1 MARESNE
8 HGVGSD
14 FKGEGLRQHQTNAR
28 GEGPIKGGDFD
39 VSEYPGRSC
48 IKGDTSIEG
57 RELSDKERGA
67 GRNVP
72 MGEGQMGASRNPD
85 HGPHG
90 HGKR

>member
-8 HGVGSD
+8 HGPGSD

-28 GEGPIKGGDFD
+28 GDGPTKGGDFG
-39 VSEYPGRSC
+39 VSEYPGRSM
-48 IKGDTSIEG
+48 IAGDRKIMG
-57 RELSDKERGA
+57 GELSDKERGC
-67 GRNVP
+67 GRPVP

-90 HGKR
+90 HRKA